1 MAKKDPVITIKELQE
16 ELSKLT
22 QFAGMAYNQWES
34 LEQTFGKN
42 DKTVKELKAMYDE
55 LSKAVQEYTNKVGEL
70 ENKTFNSKYRG
81 VQSVKDAAKTHEEIG
96 ILYRTIKK
104 TNDETAKFGKL
115 LEDAGEEAKVLANA
129 SKNIT
134 PPTIDYNTTPPGAQG
149 KLDTPPDPKNW
160 KEWNA
165 EVAKAIA
172 YIDEIRIKT
181 KGLSDAQKKELSDA
195 VDDIRQHDA
204 YVKEH
209 LESELKLER
218 ADHDLIVS
226 KQAAAAAIKTETS
239 EREKLN
245 SARDKEI
252 KKLDDFVIKNEEIIR
267 SNEALSQAEA
277 MLRQQL
283 QGVSD
288 SAGLEEAHESLLF
301 YQKTVK
307 ETTNISKAA
316 AKESK
321 SLALAQASELATLA
335 TTIRTKVLDGLY
347 NFALQQI
354 RQIIEATKELDARL
368 VEIRKVTD
376 FSDSELKDFVSNIK
390 EIGNA
395 TATSTSALLDASAV
409 FARSGYTREQIEM
422 LTEEAAVLRNVSDG
436 ITDMGKSAEILISI
450 MKAYHVPAEEARNI
464 TDQLNAISNNAAIS
478 FDDLAN
484 GLSRVGSVFASQNT
498 SIGEL
503 SAMLTGANEILQN
516 IEKTSNGLKTI
527 SQRLRG
533 IDAEMSGDVLGTAKL
548 QGLFTSITEQYGDVV
563 RITDEA
569 TGQLRGTYDILKDLA
584 GVWDSLTSNEQQL
597 LGEKI
602 AGKNQITVLQALLN
616 NWEGVEKAIKNVDTA
631 AGSAAREQS
640 AYINSLTG
648 AVNQLKSAI
657 QNMYQ
662 GAIDSSFL
670 SEIVK
675 LLTLAVKLVDNI
687 GIGSIAAGAGVA
699 AIAGKVNFIRDS
711 LKSTVT
717 SLFDIVGSKGLSGVF
732 KKSKEINEQVNK
744 RLKDIESI
752 GGLTEDELKQA
763 KRLVELA
770 AQGNLK
776 FTDRIALSQLAEKSE
791 VEQLNVLKEEITAQQ
806 ILNSLKSIGLAV
818 FIAAGTYFASK
829 FIAWVSE
836 LIEKERV
843 AVQTAMKGLED
854 VRTELQQTQ
863 DQIDEIYKTIR
874 ENGGQVTQGELANL
888 EKLKLKM
895 LELKQLEKERVQE
908 LAEGVNERTFGTS
921 AASVNGQEVR
931 AADTIY
937 QYIDEKTN
945 ETVNVSKNILESFL
959 DESGALIKEKADEA
973 LSYLSNH
980 NIAALQEVRDFAD
993 EDGQA
998 ILEAYENLEK
1008 IVSEYYAKIEA
1019 EQERALTQGV
1029 NAETIAKAYKE
1040 IFADVKGILTEDGG
1054 LNWNAIL
1061 GMSDMDNVKELAE
1074 KLGVSF
1080 DVLRARLEELND
1092 TNVQLWQKQYTD
1104 IANVERKLTKYN
1116 SLYKM
1121 AVNGLSGNDLLTVID
1136 NWEKYADVLDVEN
1149 GHLVISKDLIVAKAK
1164 ATIAAAKAELIS
1176 ERDKLAGDIA
1186 MVESELSLRKATN
1199 ASARDRIEA
1208 SKGVVKAKAYEL
1220 AVNNA
1225 LIQSEKGV
1233 EVGTEAVAAQAA
1245 AFARVSASTSHSTAE
1260 LETALTN
1267 MRQRLA
1273 DLDAQIKALD
1283 NIDVKALL
1291 KKAAAAASKGGK
1303 SAKSATKA
1311 VNELE
1316 EALKKLKD
1324 VLSALEQQMSD
1335 TTDVYEQVQQAMKD
1349 IVDAEIEALEN
1360 ENDILD
1366 ENMDYYRAR
1375 IKLIVEA
1382 YEEQIAAIEAE
1393 QEAAEDANEAQQ
1405 QALEDL
1411 IDALEEETKAYE
1423 KQNKAEQ
1430 DAIDA
1435 QIEALEAQKDAIDDV
1450 NNAHEKELEMQQ
1462 LLLDIEKA
1470 RLAAEKA
1477 KDAYEQAKQNKNVRT
1492 YDAERG
1498 WVWSANQAEVESA
1511 YNEYAAAQKKYE
1523 DLLAEYADKQAEA
1536 EREAQKAAIQEQ
1548 IDALKDQKEALQELL
1563 EETKENADAQ
1573 KDAWKDAIDA
1583 LEKEKDAIVDG
1594 YEAQI
1599 DAIKQQINQ
1608 LENIE
1613 DNVERAVDKYMNDQ
1627 GVLDW
1632 VEAYLNASEEER
1644 EAMEGQLGDLWLE
1657 DRKKQEEN
1665 AAQIEELNQLLK
1677 DIDEM
1682 LKTTTEVL
1690 ESENIK
1696 AWLETF
1702 KNGDFAEREDMI
1714 GEMRDA
1720 YIEFYTQ
1727 QQAEMKKIR
1736 EQIAQIE
1743 GTINYTNLLLE
1754 NWGTGE
1760 HYTPIHQYA
1769 NGGMVDSGLLKDTG
1783 MLSNSVKVHGSPS
1796 KPELILNGR
1805 QQANLLYR
1813 LARQNPVA
1821 TSNNNAYSTQSMYI
1835 ANLTITADSQD
1846 TLHGLLLEAR
1856 QLASVN

>member
-1 MAKKDPVITIKELQE
+1 MATKDPVITFKELQE

-22 QFAGMAYNQWES
+22 EFAAKASYQIEN
-34 LEQTFGKN
+34 LEKVFGKN
-42 DKTVKELKAMYDE
+42 DKKVKDLKVLYGALKDAILECTDE
-55 LSKAVQEYTNKVGEL
+55 LSKYERGRGESAKQQ
-70 ENKTFNSKYRG
+70 KTFDKQTQESYKVTLDKLKGMN
-81 VQSVKDAAKTHEEIG
+81 T
-96 ILYRTIKK
+96 
-104 TNDETAKFGKL
+104 ETSKFGKL
-115 LEDAGEEAKVLANA
+115 LKDAADEAKKLSNA
-129 SKNIT
+129 TKNVT
-134 PPTIDYNTTPPGAQG
+134 SPTKDPDTTPPGEQS

-181 KGLSDAQKKELSDA
+181 KGLSDDQKKQLSDA
-195 VDDIRQHDA
+195 VDDIRRHDT

-209 LESELKLER
+209 LESERNLVRE
-218 ADHDLIVS
+218 DHDLLVS
-226 KQAAAAAIKTETS
+226 KQQVAAAIKTEIS

-245 SARDKEI
+245 NARDREI
-252 KKLDDFVIKNEEIIR
+252 KKLDDFVIKNEEVIR
-267 SNEALSQAEA
+267 SNEALSQAAA
-277 MLRQQL
+277 MLRKQL

-288 SAGLEEAHESLLF
+288 SAGLKEAHESLLF

-321 SLALAQASELATLA
+321 ALALAQASEIATLA
-335 TTIRTKVLDGLY
+335 TTIRTKILDGLY

-354 RQIIEATKELDARL
+354 RQVVEATKELDARL

-376 FSDSELKDFVSNIK
+376 FSDNELKDFVSNIK

-395 TATSTSALLDASAV
+395 TATTTSALLDASAV

-450 MKAYHVPAEEARNI
+450 MKAYHVSAEEARSI

-478 FDDLAN
+478 FDDLAD

-584 GVWDSLTSNEQQL
+584 GVWGSLTSNEQQL

-616 NWEGVEKAIKNVDTA
+616 NWEGVEKAIKNVDA
-631 AGSAAREQS
+631 ASGSAAREQQ

-648 AVNQLKSAI
+648 SVNQLKAAL

-662 GAIDSSFL
+662 GAIDSSLL
-670 SEIVK
+670 SGIVQALTTVVK
-675 LLTLAVKLVDNI
+675 LIDKI
-687 GIGSIAAGAGVA
+687 GIGAIAAGAGVA
-699 AIAGKVNFIRDS
+699 GIAGKVNFMRDNF
-711 LKSTVT
+711 KSTLT
-717 SLFDIVGSKGLSGVF
+717 TLSDIIGSKGLSGVF
-732 KKSKEINEQVNK
+732 KSAKEINEQVNK
-744 RLKDIESI
+744 TLESVESI
-752 GGLTEDELKQA
+752 GGLSADELKQA
-763 KRLVELA
+763 KRLVDLA

-776 FTDRIALSQLAEKSE
+776 FTDRMALSRLTEQSEDKQLKI
-791 VEQLNVLKEEITAQQ
+791 LGEEIAAQQ
-806 ILNSLKSIGLAV
+806 TLNSLKSIGLSIG
-818 FIAAGTYFASK
+818 IALGTLFASK
-829 FIAWVSE
+829 FIAWLSE
-836 LIEKERV
+836 TIEKEKV
-843 AVQTAMKGLED
+843 AVQTAMEGLED
-854 VRTELQQTQ
+854 VRSELQQTQ

-874 ENGGQVTQGELANL
+874 ENGGQVTQSELANL

-895 LELKQLEKERVQE
+895 LELKQLEKERLQE
-908 LAEGVNERTFGTS
+908 TADAVNRKTSGVNDES
-921 AASVNGQEVR
+921 GQRLATV
-931 AADTIY
+931 Y
-937 QYIDEKTN
+937 QYIDEKTQQTI
-945 ETVNVSKNILESFL
+945 TVADNAIKSFL
-959 DESGALIKEKADEA
+959 DENGKLIESKAEEA

-980 NIAALQEVRDFAD
+980 NIEALQEVRDFAD
-993 EDGQA
+993 EDGQI
-998 ILEAYENLEK
+998 ILEAYENLEEV
-1008 IVSEYYAKIEA
+1008 VSEYYAKIEA
-1019 EQERALTQGV
+1019 EQERVLTQGV
-1029 NAETIAKAYKE
+1029 SAETITAAFKD
-1040 IFADVKGILTEDGG
+1040 IFADVEGALAEDGG

-1061 GMSDMDNVKELAE
+1061 GMSDMDVISKLAE

-1080 DVLRARLEELND
+1080 DILRTRLEELND

-1104 IANVERKLTKYN
+1104 IANVERKLTEYN
-1116 SLYKM
+1116 SLYTM
-1121 AVNGLSGNDLLTVID
+1121 AVNGLSNNDLLTIID

-1164 ATIAAAKAELIS
+1164 ATIEAAKAELIT
-1176 ERDKLAGDIA
+1176 ERDKLDGYIA
-1186 MVESELSLRKATN
+1186 MVEFELELRKATN
-1199 ASARDRIEA
+1199 ASAKDRIAA
-1208 SKGVVKAKAYEL
+1208 SNDVVKAKAYEL
-1220 AVNNA
+1220 AMNNA
-1225 LIQSEKGV
+1225 LIKSEKGV
-1233 EVGTEAVAAQAA
+1233 ETGLNAVATQAA
-1245 AFARVSASTSHSTAE
+1245 AFARISASASHSTAE
-1260 LETALTN
+1260 LETALAN
-1267 MRQRLA
+1267 MKQRYA
-1273 DLDAQIKALD
+1273 DLNAQIEALN
-1283 NIDVKALL
+1283 NIDIEGLM
-1291 KKAAAAASKGGK
+1291 KKAAAAASKGSK

-1316 EALKKLKD
+1316 EALKRLKD

-1360 ENDILD
+1360 ENDVLD

-1382 YEEQIAAIEAE
+1382 YEEQIAAIKAE

-1435 QIEALEAQKDAIDDV
+1435 QIDALEAQKDAIDDV

-1477 KDAYEQAKQNKNVRT
+1477 KDAYEQAKQNKTVRT

-1548 IDALKDQKEALQELL
+1548 IDALKEQKEALQELL

-1583 LEKEKDAIVDG
+1583 LKEEKEAITDG

-1599 DAIKQQINQ
+1599 DAIEQQISQ

-1627 GVLDW
+1627 GVMDW

-1644 EAMEGQLGDLWLE
+1644 EAMEGQLGDLWLQ
-1657 DRKKQEEN
+1657 DRQRQEEN
-1665 AAQIEELNQLLK
+1665 AAQIEELNQLLT

-1696 AWLETF
+1696 AWLEAF
-1702 KNGDFAEREDMI
+1702 KNGDFGEREDMI

-1727 QQAEMKKIR
+1727 QQDEMRRIR

-1769 NGGMVDSGLLKDTG
+1769 NGGVVDSGLLKDTG

-1856 QLASVN
+1856 QLASIN

>member
-1 MAKKDPVITIKELQE
+1 MFTNFKDSYSVLTKILQ
-16 ELSKLT
+16 SST
-22 QFAGMAYNQWES
+22 G
-34 LEQTFGKN
+34 
-42 DKTVKELKAMYDE
+42 
-55 LSKAVQEYTNKVGEL
+55 
-70 ENKTFNSKYRG
+70 
-81 VQSVKDAAKTHEEIG
+81 
-96 ILYRTIKK
+96 
-104 TNDETAKFGKL
+104 
-115 LEDAGEEAKVLANA
+115 
-129 SKNIT
+129 
-134 PPTIDYNTTPPGAQG
+134 
-149 KLDTPPDPKNW
+149 
-160 KEWNA
+160 
-165 EVAKAIA
+165 
-172 YIDEIRIKT
+172 
-181 KGLSDAQKKELSDA
+181 
-195 VDDIRQHDA
+195 
-204 YVKEH
+204 
-209 LESELKLER
+209 
-218 ADHDLIVS
+218 
-226 KQAAAAAIKTETS
+226 
-239 EREKLN
+239 
-245 SARDKEI
+245 
-252 KKLDDFVIKNEEIIR
+252 IR
-267 SNEALSQAEA
+267 S
-277 MLRQQL
+277 
-283 QGVSD
+283 
-288 SAGLEEAHESLLF
+288 
-301 YQKTVK
+301 
-307 ETTNISKAA
+307 
-316 AKESK
+316 
-321 SLALAQASELATLA
+321 
-335 TTIRTKVLDGLY
+335 
-347 NFALQQI
+347 
-354 RQIIEATKELDARL
+354 
-368 VEIRKVTD
+368 
-376 FSDSELKDFVSNIK
+376 
-390 EIGNA
+390 
-395 TATSTSALLDASAV
+395 V
-409 FARSGYTREQIEM
+409 FE
-422 LTEEAAVLRNVSDG
+422 N
-436 ITDMGKSAEILISI
+436 MGKI
-450 MKAYHVPAEEARNI
+450 N
-464 TDQLNAISNNAAIS
+464 
-478 FDDLAN
+478 
-484 GLSRVGSVFASQNT
+484 
-498 SIGEL
+498 
-503 SAMLTGANEILQN
+503 
-516 IEKTSNGLKTI
+516 
-527 SQRLRG
+527 
-533 IDAEMSGDVLGTAKL
+533 
-548 QGLFTSITEQYGDVV
+548 SITLE
-563 RITDEA
+563 T
-569 TGQLRGTYDILKDLA
+569 L
-584 GVWDSLTSNEQQL
+584 
-597 LGEKI
+597 EK
-602 AGKNQITVLQALLN
+602 
-616 NWEGVEKAIKNVDTA
+616 VD
-631 AGSAAREQS
+631 
-640 AYINSLTG
+640 
-648 AVNQLKSAI
+648 
-657 QNMYQ
+657 
-662 GAIDSSFL
+662 
-670 SEIVK
+670 
-675 LLTLAVKLVDNI
+675 
-687 GIGSIAAGAGVA
+687 
-699 AIAGKVNFIRDS
+699 
-711 LKSTVT
+711 
-717 SLFDIVGSKGLSGVF
+717 
-732 KKSKEINEQVNK
+732 
-744 RLKDIESI
+744 
-752 GGLTEDELKQA
+752 GLTEDELKQA
-763 KRLVELA
+763 KRLIFLA
-770 AQGNLK
+770 SQGNLK
-776 FTDRIALSQLAEKSE
+776 FTDRMALSQLTAKSE
-791 VEQLNVLKEEITAQQ
+791 NEQLKILGAQIAAQQ
-806 ILNSLKSIGLAV
+806 TLNTLKKIGLGLLV
-818 FIAAGTYFASK
+818 MAGTML
-829 FIAWVSE
+829 VSYAITG
-836 LIEKERV
+836 LSNYIEKQKL
-843 AVQTAMKGLED
+843 AVQTATKGLED
-854 VRTELQQTQ
+854 VRSELQQTQ

-908 LAEGVNERTFGTS
+908 LAEGVNKRTFGTS

-1008 IVSEYYAKIEA
+1008 IVSEYYAEIEA

-1029 NAETIAKAYKE
+1029 NAETIAEAYKE
-1040 IFADVKGILTEDGG
+1040 IFADVEGILTEDGG
-1054 LNWNAIL
+1054 LNWNAIV
-1061 GMSDMDNVKELAE
+1061 GMSNMDTVKELAE

-1080 DVLRARLEELND
+1080 DVLRARLEELDN

-1104 IANVERKLTKYN
+1104 IANVERKLTEYN
-1116 SLYKM
+1116 SLYTM

-1225 LIQSEKGV
+1225 LIKSEKGV

-1283 NIDVKALL
+1283 NIDIEALL

-1360 ENDILD
+1360 ENDVLD

-1548 IDALKDQKEALQELL
+1548 IDALKEQKEALQELL

-1583 LEKEKDAIVDG
+1583 LKEEKEAITDG

-1599 DAIKQQINQ
+1599 DAIEQQISQ

-1627 GVLDW
+1627 GVMDW

-1644 EAMEGQLGDLWLE
+1644 ETMEGQLGDLWLQ
-1657 DRKKQEEN
+1657 DRQRQEEN
-1665 AAQIEELNQLLK
+1665 AAQIEELNQLLT

-1696 AWLETF
+1696 AWLEAF
-1702 KNGDFAEREDMI
+1702 KNGDFGEREDMI

-1727 QQAEMKKIR
+1727 QQDEMRRIR

-1769 NGGMVDSGLLKDTG
+1769 NGGVVDSGLLKDTG
-1783 MLSNSVKVHGSPS
+1783 MLSDSVKVHGSPS

-1856 QLASVN
+1856 QLASIN